1 MDCTICGLQL
11 NVTEVRT
18 HQQICRKD
26 EVDVEM
32 AASERSQVEMS
43 EYSEVISFFFHQEP
57 FMTYGRVRNCFDY
70 RVLLFF

>member
-26 EVDVEM
+26 EVDVEI
-32 AASERSQVEMS
+32 AAAKRSQIQVDIHNDFS
-43 EYSEVISFFFHQEP
+43 HSHF
-57 FMTYGRVRNCFDY
+57 
-70 RVLLFF
+70 

>member
-43 EYSEVISFFFHQEP
+43 EYSEVISFFFH
-57 FMTYGRVRNCFDY
+57 
-70 RVLLFF
+70 